1 MVAECA
7 EMCRARAHDCITHE
21 RQEVSDGI
29 SVEKGRASEK
39 EREGQR
45 ESESEREPER
55 EGCDGISFKL
65 RERARE
71 RASERESE

>member
-29 SVEKGRASEK
+29 SVEKG
-39 EREGQR
+39 
-45 ESESEREPER
+45 
-55 EGCDGISFKL
+55 
-65 RERARE
+65 ERARE
-71 RASERESE
+71 SEMDRERVRARASQSERAVTE